1 MYEREALH
9 DFSEAFL
16 GFPLTIHASPEDR
29 FSTPS
34 RVDVVI
40 FGYSYLS
47 ILPRLGQHL
56 AMARRDMSFAVIAR
70 RLLTKLDHQRTRH
83 AHLPIGNF
91 LIPAF
96 SFHIRELLESSG
108 PSVL

>member
-1 MYEREALH
+1 
-9 DFSEAFL
+9 
-16 GFPLTIHASPEDR
+16 
-29 FSTPS
+29 
-34 RVDVVI
+34 
-40 FGYSYLS
+40 
-47 ILPRLGQHL
+47 
-56 AMARRDMSFAVIAR
+56 
-70 RLLTKLDHQRTRH
+70 LTKLDHQRSRH